1 MRGTEAVTVTAGK
14 QKAAAFRAFPNTET
28 SSGSHSASRSA
39 QAVHAALGAAGHRLG
54 QFAFLVLTLCF
65 ALCAGTT
72 GANALSDDCTQ
83 INSEWSA
90 GVTFDAASLSPGY
103 HDLFDEYNLADGETL
118 TWSVTGSGV
127 LGSNTFAAFY
137 IGDGVTWEHSE
148 SSDQVGSFS
157 DSGSHTFSAGNT
169 YAILQAVVNKSG
181 ASIDDPATVTMTVSC
196 SEGSPVTITLSP
208 AAGSLTAGQV
218 STAYSQTFTASG
230 GSGSYTYAVTS
241 GALPAGLSLNAGNGQ
256 LTGTPTTA
264 GTANFTITAT
274 DGNND
279 TGDAAYSLLINA
291 APVTLSPA
299 AGALT
304 AGQVGAAYSQT
315 FAASGGSG
323 SYTYAVT
330 SGALPAGLSLNTS
343 TGEISGTPST
353 AGTANF
359 TITATDGNNDT
370 GDAAYS
376 LLVNA
381 APASTVATLANL
393 VLSQGTLSP
402 GFASGTTSYTAS
414 VDNAVTSLTVT
425 PTVTDA
431 NATVTVNGT
440 SVTSG
445 SASDT
450 INLNVGSNTVIV
462 VVTAQ
467 DGTTTQTYTVTVTRA
482 GATVATLANL
492 VLSQGTLSPGF
503 ASGTTSYTAS
513 VDNAVTSLTVTP
525 TVTDANATVTVNG
538 TSVTSGSASDT
549 INLNVGSNTVTV
561 VVTAQDGT
569 TTQTYTV
576 TVTRAGA
583 TVATLSNLVLSQGTL
598 SPGFASG
605 TTSYTAS
612 VDNAVTS
619 LTVTPTVTDA
629 NATVTVNG
637 NTVTSG
643 SASDTINLNV
653 GSNTVTVV
661 VTAQDGTTTQTYT
674 VTVTRAAPVSTV
686 ATLSNL
692 VLSAGTLDPV
702 FASGTTSYTASVE
715 NTVTTLTLTPTLSD
729 ANATVTVNGN
739 AVLSGNA
746 SGAINLGVGD
756 NTITIIVTAQDGVTT
771 QTYTVVINRAAS
783 AIATLASLTLSQG
796 ELSPAFAS
804 DTLNYTTK
812 VENSVTSVTVTP
824 AATQPNAT
832 ITVNGSAVA
841 SGSASSAINLE
852 VGENTISVVV
862 TAQNG
867 TTVQTYT
874 VTVTRAEVITLSP
887 ASGALENG
895 IVGVSYSQTFSASG
909 GLEPYVL
916 VLAGNLPEGLSF
928 ADGNLTGTPVAE
940 GSYSF
945 TITATDANKA
955 TGQAAYSLEVKE
967 AAASISFSP
976 ASGALPEAMAGE
988 DYNTSI
994 SVSGGKGPYL
1004 FSISSG
1010 TLPPGMVLNVST
1022 GALSGPLDADTEGSY
1037 SFTIQVI
1044 DANNFIASV
1053 SYTLVVQ
1060 ARAVTVTDKQLTLPA
1075 GAVPANIDLTAGAT
1089 GGPFIAANLLAV
1101 EPSNAG
1107 TARIVNSQ
1115 FAQAGGGGS
1124 AGFYLKFTPNPSY
1137 SGQVIVRFSLTSD
1150 LGISNTG
1157 NVIYNLGYNPA
1168 KAAAEIDTLVRGFVQ
1183 TRQGLLASSVKVPGL
1198 RERRRMR
1205 TANEIVRTRFSPT
1218 ERGVSLGFATSLEQI
1233 NAAANALTPD
1243 LKAEALRLNVWLE
1256 GSASAHIRKQND
1268 GRWGG
1273 FAMFSAGADYLLA
1286 DWALLGVSFH
1296 LDRMSDPSSDGARL
1310 TGNGWLA
1317 GPYASIEI
1325 YRNVFWDTHVL
1336 IGGSSNSIDTAF
1348 WDGRFDTS
1356 RWMAGTSL
1364 SGTWQL
1370 DPVTTLSPTLRAFYL
1385 SEKVKQYGVS
1395 NSTNDA
1401 IILDGFLEQ
1410 QFRISGALELAR
1422 IFVLDNGL
1430 LLTPSIELT
1439 GGYAGLGASRV
1450 FGGAEAGL
1458 TLSDSSSWQINAGVK
1473 VNMESDGR
1481 SSVTA
1486 KARAGVRF

>member
-14 QKAAAFRAFPNTET
+14 QKAATFRAFPNTET

-83 INSEWSA
+83 INDEWSA

-103 HDLFDEYNLADGETL
+103 HDLFGEYNLADGETL
-118 TWSVTGSGV
+118 TWSVTGSGIQ
-127 LGSNTFAAFY
+127 GSNTFAAFFV
-137 IGDGVTWEHSE
+137 GDGDTWVHSE

-157 DSGSHTFSAGNT
+157 DSGSHTISDGISH
-169 YAILQAVVNKSG
+169 AILQAVVNKSG
-181 ASIDDPATVTMTVSC
+181 ASINDPATVTMTVSC
-196 SEGSPVTITLSP
+196 SEGLPPSTDATLS
-208 AAGSLTAGQV
+208 G
-218 STAYSQTFTASG
+218 
-230 GSGSYTYAVTS
+230 
-241 GALPAGLSLNAGNGQ
+241 
-256 LTGTPTTA
+256 
-264 GTANFTITAT
+264 
-274 DGNND
+274 
-279 TGDAAYSLLINA
+279 
-291 APVTLSPA
+291 
-299 AGALT
+299 
-304 AGQVGAAYSQT
+304 
-315 FAASGGSG
+315 
-323 SYTYAVT
+323 
-330 SGALPAGLSLNTS
+330 
-343 TGEISGTPST
+343 
-353 AGTANF
+353 
-359 TITATDGNNDT
+359 
-370 GDAAYS
+370 
-376 LLVNA
+376 
-381 APASTVATLANL
+381 L
-393 VLSQGTLSP
+393 VLSE
-402 GFASGTTSYTAS
+402 
-414 VDNAVTSLTVT
+414 
-425 PTVTDA
+425 
-431 NATVTVNGT
+431 
-440 SVTSG
+440 
-445 SASDT
+445 
-450 INLNVGSNTVIV
+450 
-462 VVTAQ
+462 
-467 DGTTTQTYTVTVTRA
+467 
-482 GATVATLANL
+482 
-492 VLSQGTLSPGF
+492 GTLSPGF

-637 NTVTSG
+637 TSVTSG

-674 VTVTRAAPVSTV
+674 VTVTRAGATV

-852 VGENTISVVV
+852 IGENTISVVV

-874 VTVTRAEVITLSP
+874 VTVTRADVITLSP

-1157 NVIYNLGYNPA
+1157 NVIYNLGYNPE

-1325 YRNVFWDTHVL
+1325 YRNVFWDTHAL

-1439 GGYAGLGASRV
+1439 GGYAGLGASRA